1 MIPVFAVVGRV
12 NEGKSSIIATL
23 TENDDIEVSPDPGT
37 TKLCHRYVMERSG
50 RRLFDVVD
58 TPGFQE
64 PEAALNWLKSRSSSS
79 AAANRPRLVQEFV
92 ETFKGSDRFE
102 DECYLLEPILNGA
115 FIIYVADCS
124 HPFRPGFEAEL
135 EILRWTGRPRMALLN
150 RIEATD
156 YLEDW
161 RPTLNQYFSVVREF
175 NAHKASRKDRREI
188 LLDLQVLDQTLRPA
202 LQSAVEVLQEVEEQ
216 RLDDSATYVVDL
228 LADAAGLQLS
238 LPFDGQVLSDHQK
251 EKFLSAYRESMQSRE
266 QRCRDLIE
274 KRYQFLNLAKEDD
287 HLHSRIFEDDLFS
300 KTVWEFLG
308 LSKTQLIATAT
319 LTGATAGGVI
329 DVALGGH
336 SFFLGSI
343 LGGITGFGSAVYVS
357 HSSPTH
363 KLVGFQVAGPRVL
376 VGPINNHNFGFIVLD
391 RALLHFEALMGR
403 THAVRS
409 KLLPTE
415 QHDSDS
421 GTAIKIGR
429 SAHLPRDRR
438 SIFLKAF
445 INLGKGKKIERSRDD
460 LFREVRKLLT
470 DIAI

>member
-1 MIPVFAVVGRV
+1 MVGRV

-23 TENDDIEVSPDPGT
+23 TENDGIEVSPDPGT
-37 TKLCHRYVMERSG
+37 TKLCQRYIMERAG
-50 RRLFDVVD
+50 QRLFDVVD

-64 PEAALNWLKSRSSSS
+64 PEATLSWLQARDSLAG
-79 AAANRPRLVQEFV
+79 AAYRPGLVQEFV
-92 ETFKGSDRFE
+92 ETFKGGDRFE
-102 DECYLLEPILNGA
+102 DECYLLEPILDGA
-115 FIIYVADCS
+115 FILYVADCS

-150 RIEATD
+150 RIGETD
-156 YLEDW
+156 YLDEW

-188 LLDLQVLDQTLRPA
+188 LLDLQVLDQKLRPA

-216 RLDDSATYVVDL
+216 RLDDSTTYIVDL

-238 LPFDGQVLSDHQK
+238 MPFAGQILSDRQK
-251 EKFLSAYRESMQSRE
+251 EKFLSTYRESMQNRE
-266 QRCRDLIE
+266 QRCRSLIE
-274 KRYQFLNLAKEDD
+274 KRYQFHHLAKEDD
-287 HLHSRIFEDDLFS
+287 HLESRIFEEDLFS

-308 LSKTQLIATAT
+308 LSKAQLIATAT

-343 LGGITGFGSAVYVS
+343 IGGITGLGSAMYVS

-363 KLVGFQVAGPRVL
+363 KLVGFQVSGPRVL

-409 KLLPTE
+409 KLLATNK
-415 QHDSDS
+415 HSNDSEAA
-421 GTAIKIGR
+421 TKLGR
-429 SAHLPRDRR
+429 SASLSREKRGT
-438 SIFLKAF
+438 FLKAF
-445 INLGKGKKIERSRDD
+445 ISISKGRKIEKSRDD
-460 LFREVRKLLT
+460 LYREVRSLLA
-470 DIAI
+470 DIAN